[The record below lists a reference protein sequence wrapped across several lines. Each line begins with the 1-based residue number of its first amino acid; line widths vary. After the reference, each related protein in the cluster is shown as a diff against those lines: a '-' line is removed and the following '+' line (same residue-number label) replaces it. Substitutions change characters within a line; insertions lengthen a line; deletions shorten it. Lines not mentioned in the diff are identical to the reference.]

1 MSTNPF
7 RETKGIYDIN
17 GGIFEEFNPP
27 NQITIADNRLIK
39 KVFLAGTIDMG
50 NSENWQEKLINKLKE
65 QTKGV
70 LFAKS
75 YHIYN
80 PRRTDWDSSWVQTFE
95 NPQFFQQVTW
105 ELDAMEKADYII
117 MNFLP
122 DSKSPI
128 TLLELGLFAE
138 SGKLFVICPD
148 EYYRSGN
155 VQIVCN
161 KYNIPLYKSIE
172 ELTL

>member
-7 RETKGIYDIN
+7 RENKGLYDIN
-17 GGIFEEFNPP
+17 SGVFEIFTPP
-27 NQITIADNRLIK
+27 NRITISDNRLIK

-50 NSENWQEKLINKLKE
+50 NSENWQEKFIQKLKE
-65 QTKGV
+65 QTENG
-70 LFAKS
+70 FFQKS

-80 PRRTDWDSSWVQTFE
+80 PRREDWDEKWVQTFE

-128 TLLELGLFAE
+128 TLMELGLFAK
-138 SGKLFVICPD
+138 SGKLYVICPD
-148 EYYRSGN
+148 EFYRSGN